1 MTIPLE
7 NNIILLDFINKDLT
21 LEITSEGDASI
32 FKIDE
37 NNAAEN
43 GEASTQILEGRS
55 YEYVFSDDKYR
66 LGCSYDGI
74 VSRSKKH
81 EHRGR
86 LVPNIYVGA
95 LQLIVYSIEFPENS
109 SSVSIEVLA
118 TKFDNA
124 PDKSYR
130 QNYRSMLESITEKC
144 TDLLMQINSP
154 VLQNF
159 EASFTEDNETIY
171 QRFCFVSSLVNSKEF
186 EEAVQKII
194 SSPKTHW
201 TNEMEQSDVRKIK
214 RFSSYEIRQLTSSG
228 NRLKIQESHHLFSKG
243 LNSIPS
249 KIFSTKKV
257 ESLDNAENRF
267 VKHAL
272 EVYLAFCEKCFDKF
286 NLNTR
291 EKIEA
296 EVLVKKLEI
305 QLNQP
310 FFKEISRPTTLKL
323 NSPVLQRKSGYR
335 EVLKTWLMF
344 DLAAKLVWK
353 GGDDVYAAG
362 KKDIATLYEYW
373 LFFALY
379 DLFKDKFK
387 LNSIQQ
393 NGVSYDHLIEETKDG
408 LNVILKAGVHTALSG
423 TFHTENRKLKIKY
436 SYNRSFK
443 GGKVFNDDKGTG
455 SWTTTLRPDYTL
467 SFWPE
472 EFSEKEAEKNE
483 LIVHIHFDAKYKV
496 TQFTIHT
503 EINSAEFEE
512 EELNERKG
520 FYKNA
525 DLLKMHAY
533 KDAIRRTG
541 GAYILYPG
549 TKNEALRGFHEIIPG
564 LGAFAI
570 NPSDEAIGLKN
581 LSDFIDKV
589 IRHLLDR
596 ASQRDNLSSKIYSI
610 HKENKKDSDTLN
622 EPMPEYVNGKRLIPD
637 ETFVLVGFSK
647 DAKRLKW
654 YEENGKYNFR
664 MDDDKGSLV
673 LESDVVNSKYLL
685 IRESGNSTASKIYRI
700 ISKGP
705 KVFSKEK
712 LTELQYPHSDKPKD
726 YYLVVDIE
734 KHPTTDLGENEW
746 NYKELE
752 KYKEVLEKEANFRKA
767 AGIPF
772 AVSLTELMKIK
783 KREL

>member
-1 MTIPLE
+1 MTIPSID
-7 NNIILLDFINKDLT
+7 NIIHLDFISKDLT
-21 LEITSEGDASI
+21 LEITSEGDASVY
-32 FKIDE
+32 KIDE

-43 GEASTQILEGRS
+43 GEASTQILEGRA
-55 YEYVFSDDKYR
+55 YEYEFSDEKYR
-66 LGCSYDGI
+66 ISCSNEGI

-81 EHRGR
+81 EYRGR
-86 LVPNIYVGA
+86 IVPNIYVGS
-95 LQLIVYSIEFPENS
+95 LQLTVYSIESPETKTAI
-109 SSVSIEVLA
+109 SIEVLA
-118 TKFDNA
+118 TKFDDT

-130 QNYRSMLESITEKC
+130 QNYRSMLESITAKC

-159 EASFTEDNETIY
+159 ETSFTEDNETIY

-201 TNEMEQSDVRKIK
+201 TNEMEQSDIRKIK
-214 RFSSYEIRQLTSSG
+214 RFSNYEIRQLTSSG
-228 NRLKIQESHHLFSKG
+228 NRVKIQDSHYLFAKG

-257 ESLDNAENRF
+257 ESIDNAENRF

-286 NLNTR
+286 NVNTR
-291 EKIEA
+291 EKKEA

-310 FFKEISRPTTLKL
+310 FFKEISRPNTLKL

-393 NGVSYDHLIEETKDG
+393 NDVSYDHLIEETKDG

-423 TFHTENRKLKIKY
+423 TFLSKNRKLKIKY

-443 GGKVFNDDKGTG
+443 GGKVFNEDKGNG

-503 EINSAEFEE
+503 EINSIEFEE

-549 TKNEALRGFHEIIPG
+549 TKNEELRGFHEIIPG

-622 EPMPEYVNGKRLIPD
+622 EQMPEYVNGKRLIPD

-647 DAKRLKW
+647 EAKRLKW

-664 MDDDKGSLV
+664 MDDNKGSLV

-685 IRESGNSTASKIYRI
+685 IRESGNPTANKIYRI

-705 KVFSKEK
+705 RVFSKEK
-712 LTELQYPHSDKPKD
+712 LTELQYPHSDNPQD
-726 YYLVVDIE
+726 FYLVVDIE
-734 KHPTTDLGENEW
+734 KHVTTDLGENHW

-752 KYKEVLEKEANFRKA
+752 KYKEVLDKEANFRKA

-772 AVSLTELMKIK
+772 SVSLSDLMRVK
-783 KREL
+783 KH